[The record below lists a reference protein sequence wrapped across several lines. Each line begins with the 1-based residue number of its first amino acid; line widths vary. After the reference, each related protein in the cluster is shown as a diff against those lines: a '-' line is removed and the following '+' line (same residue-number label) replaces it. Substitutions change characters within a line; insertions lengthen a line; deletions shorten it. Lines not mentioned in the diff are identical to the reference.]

1 MCKCT
6 LSKSRNGSTYF
17 LPMGLEGLNVDN
29 LKKMIMD
36 SLLGNPFTS
45 RLNYTNLICYG
56 TDGETTFQGPQNL
69 GYDGMK

>member
-1 MCKCT
+1 
-6 LSKSRNGSTYF
+6 
-17 LPMGLEGLNVDN
+17 MGLEGLNVDN